1 MKDYQA
7 GYIKIALPKGR
18 FLSPTASL
26 LAEIDLGF
34 QDYSDKTKQ
43 YRLRSARFPGLSAK
57 ILQEK
62 DISIQVAVGNYD
74 LGICGLDWIEEFLV
88 KYPAGALVKIS
99 SLNYGDGDIHV
110 VASAES
116 GIANLNDL
124 SDGKNDYRIVS
135 EYPNLAEAFALNLR
149 MRRFRIFPVWGAAE
163 AYPPENADLA
173 VLWGKSG
180 ADIETQGLIP
190 LKRLLPVTA
199 FLIAN
204 RESLEN
210 KDLSQIL
217 TCFNSK
223 LTAEP
228 QTSREAKPLKQRPLP
243 EVLQLIPEAM
253 ARRFNAVPVAIT
265 DNAFQVAM
273 ANPADIF
280 ALEALAAQSRMRI
293 KPVAATAEEISDA
306 IDFNYKAFGEIEEQ
320 VSRISIPTE
329 ETDEK
334 VALRAATDTPLVQA
348 LNLIIEEAIKAR
360 ASDIHIE
367 PQEDR
372 VRIRY
377 RIDGTLQ
384 DTMSLPMSVHRALI
398 SRIKILAELNIA
410 DHFRPQDGQFSIKS
424 AGRPIDIRVATSPT
438 VRGETAVLRFL
449 DKSKV
454 HRPLRQAN
462 EINLALPDGHQ
473 QAPTS
478 QLLKQAGLTI
488 QGYYEDVVSR
498 RPFTDL
504 DWLGIKVIRPQDM
517 PLQVANSNFDL
528 AITGEDWLQEH
539 LYRFPSSPVK
549 KLFALGFGTVKIA
562 AAVSQEMPV
571 ADVDGLRSL
580 VQSSKFAPLKVAS
593 EYINIAD
600 KYLRDNHINPYKLI
614 PTWGASEAFLPE
626 DADMLIDNVQTG
638 KTLKQHKLKIID
650 VLFRSSACLIAN
662 KDSLASSDKKEK
674 MELLAQKLRAG
685 LK

>member
-7 GYIKIALPKGR
+7 SYIKLALPKGR

-26 LAEIDLGF
+26 LAEIGLGF
-34 QDYSDKTKQ
+34 QGYSDNAKQ

-99 SLNYGDGDIHV
+99 SLNYGEGSIHV
-110 VASAES
+110 VASVEAGITSLDELS
-116 GIANLNDL
+116 GRR
-124 SDGKNDYRIVS
+124 NDYRIVS

-173 VLWGKSG
+173 VLWGKNG
-180 ADIETQGLIP
+180 AHIAAQGLVP

-217 TCFNSK
+217 SCFSSK
-223 LTAEP
+223 LTTEP
-228 QTSREAKPLKQRPLP
+228 QTSTENEFDISEELKVSRPLW
-243 EVLQLIPEAM
+243 
-253 ARRFNAVPVAIT
+253 
-265 DNAFQVAM
+265 
-273 ANPADIF
+273 
-280 ALEALAAQSRMRI
+280 
-293 KPVAATAEEISDA
+293 
-306 IDFNYKAFGEIEEQ
+306 
-320 VSRISIPTE
+320 
-329 ETDEK
+329 
-334 VALRAATDTPLVQA
+334 QA
-348 LNLIIEEAIKAR
+348 K
-360 ASDIHIE
+360 
-367 PQEDR
+367 
-372 VRIRY
+372 
-377 RIDGTLQ
+377 
-384 DTMSLPMSVHRALI
+384 
-398 SRIKILAELNIA
+398 
-410 DHFRPQDGQFSIKS
+410 
-424 AGRPIDIRVATSPT
+424 
-438 VRGETAVLRFL
+438 
-449 DKSKV
+449 
-454 HRPLRQAN
+454 

-473 QAPTS
+473 QASTS
-478 QLLKQAGLTI
+478 QFLKRAGLAL
-488 QGYYEDVVSR
+488 QGYSEEIVSR
-498 RPFTDL
+498 RPSADL

-528 AITGEDWLQEH
+528 AITGEDWLREH

-549 KLFALGFGTVKIA
+549 KLFALGFGTVKIVA
-562 AAVSQEMPV
+562 AGSQEMPV
-571 ADVDGLRSL
+571 ANIDELRSL
-580 VQSSKFAPLKVAS
+580 VQSSPDVVGAPLKVAS

-638 KTLKQHKLKIID
+638 KTLKQHQLKVID

-662 KDSLASSDKKEK
+662 KDSLASSDKREK
-674 MELLAQKLRAG
+674 MEFLTQKLRAG

>member
-7 GYIKIALPKGR
+7 GYIKLALPKSR
-18 FLSPTASL
+18 FLSSTASL
-26 LAEIDLGF
+26 LAEIGLGF
-34 QDYSDKTKQ
+34 QDYNDKTKQ

-99 SLNYGDGDIHV
+99 SLNYGEGSIHV
-110 VASAES
+110 VASAEA
-116 GIANLNDL
+116 GIANLNEL
-124 SDGKNDYRIVS
+124 SAGRNDYRIVS

-163 AYPPENADLA
+163 AYPPESADLA

-180 ADIETQGLIP
+180 AHIATQGLIP

-217 TCFNSK
+217 MCFSSK

-228 QTSREAKPLKQRPLP
+228 QTSIENGLDISEELKGPRPLW
-243 EVLQLIPEAM
+243 
-253 ARRFNAVPVAIT
+253 
-265 DNAFQVAM
+265 
-273 ANPADIF
+273 
-280 ALEALAAQSRMRI
+280 
-293 KPVAATAEEISDA
+293 
-306 IDFNYKAFGEIEEQ
+306 
-320 VSRISIPTE
+320 
-329 ETDEK
+329 
-334 VALRAATDTPLVQA
+334 QA
-348 LNLIIEEAIKAR
+348 K
-360 ASDIHIE
+360 
-367 PQEDR
+367 
-372 VRIRY
+372 
-377 RIDGTLQ
+377 
-384 DTMSLPMSVHRALI
+384 
-398 SRIKILAELNIA
+398 
-410 DHFRPQDGQFSIKS
+410 
-424 AGRPIDIRVATSPT
+424 
-438 VRGETAVLRFL
+438 
-449 DKSKV
+449 
-454 HRPLRQAN
+454 

-478 QLLKQAGLTI
+478 QFLKRAGLAL
-488 QGYYEDVVSR
+488 QGYSEEVSNR
-498 RPFTDL
+498 RPSADL

-528 AITGEDWLQEH
+528 AITGEDWLREH

-549 KLFALGFGTVKIA
+549 KLFALGFGTVKIV

-571 ADVDGLRSL
+571 ADIDELRSL

-593 EYINIAD
+593 EYIDIAD
-600 KYLRDNHINPYKLI
+600 RYLRDNHINPYKLI

-626 DADMLIDNVQTG
+626 DADMLIDNIQTG

-674 MELLAQKLRAG
+674 MEFLTQKLRAG
-685 LK
+685 LL

>member
-1 MKDYQA
+1 MKDYQD
-7 GYIKIALPKGR
+7 GYIKLALPKGR

-26 LAEIDLGF
+26 LADIGLGF

-43 YRLRSARFPGLSAK
+43 YRLRSVRFPGLSAK

-88 KYPAGALVKIS
+88 KYPVGALVKIS
-99 SLNYGDGDIHV
+99 SLNYGEGGIHV
-110 VASAES
+110 VASSES

-124 SDGKNDYRIVS
+124 SNGTNDYRIVS

-180 ADIETQGLIP
+180 ADIATQGLIP

-217 TCFNSK
+217 TCFSSK
-223 LTAEP
+223 IINEP
-228 QTSREAKPLKQRPLP
+228 PTSIENGLGISKELKVSRPLW
-243 EVLQLIPEAM
+243 
-253 ARRFNAVPVAIT
+253 
-265 DNAFQVAM
+265 
-273 ANPADIF
+273 
-280 ALEALAAQSRMRI
+280 
-293 KPVAATAEEISDA
+293 
-306 IDFNYKAFGEIEEQ
+306 
-320 VSRISIPTE
+320 
-329 ETDEK
+329 
-334 VALRAATDTPLVQA
+334 QA
-348 LNLIIEEAIKAR
+348 K
-360 ASDIHIE
+360 
-367 PQEDR
+367 
-372 VRIRY
+372 
-377 RIDGTLQ
+377 
-384 DTMSLPMSVHRALI
+384 
-398 SRIKILAELNIA
+398 
-410 DHFRPQDGQFSIKS
+410 
-424 AGRPIDIRVATSPT
+424 
-438 VRGETAVLRFL
+438 
-449 DKSKV
+449 
-454 HRPLRQAN
+454 

-473 QAPTS
+473 QPPSA
-478 QLLKQAGLTI
+478 QFLKQAGLAL
-488 QGYYEDVVSR
+488 QGYSAKVVNR
-498 RPFTDL
+498 RPSADL
-504 DWLGIKVIRPQDM
+504 DWLGVKVIRPQDM

-528 AITGEDWLQEH
+528 AITGEDWLREH
-539 LYRFPSSPVK
+539 IYCFPSSPVK
-549 KLFALGFGTVKIA
+549 KLFALGFGEVKIV

-571 ADVDGLRSL
+571 ADIDELRSL
-580 VQSSKFAPLKVAS
+580 VQSSKFTPLKVAS

-600 KYLRDNHINPYKLI
+600 RYLRDNHINPYKLI

-638 KTLKQHKLKIID
+638 KTLTQHKLKIID

-662 KDSLASSDKKEK
+662 KGSLASSDKKEK
-674 MELLAQKLRAG
+674 IKFLTQKLRAG

>member
-1 MKDYQA
+1 MKEYQA
-7 GYIKIALPKGR
+7 GYIKLALPKGR

-34 QDYSDKTKQ
+34 RDYSDKTKQ
-43 YRLRSARFPGLSAK
+43 YRLRSARFPSLSAK

-99 SLNYGDGDIHV
+99 NLNYGEGSIHV

-124 SDGKNDYRIVS
+124 SDGRNDYRIVS

-149 MRRFRIFPVWGAAE
+149 MRRFRIFPVWGATE

-173 VLWGKSG
+173 VLWGKRG
-180 ADIETQGLIP
+180 ADIATQGLIP
-190 LKRLLPVTA
+190 LKRLLTVTA
-199 FLIAN
+199 FLIGN

-217 TCFNSK
+217 ACFSPK

-228 QTSREAKPLKQRPLP
+228 QTSIENGLDISEEPKVSRPLW
-243 EVLQLIPEAM
+243 
-253 ARRFNAVPVAIT
+253 
-265 DNAFQVAM
+265 
-273 ANPADIF
+273 
-280 ALEALAAQSRMRI
+280 
-293 KPVAATAEEISDA
+293 
-306 IDFNYKAFGEIEEQ
+306 
-320 VSRISIPTE
+320 
-329 ETDEK
+329 
-334 VALRAATDTPLVQA
+334 QA
-348 LNLIIEEAIKAR
+348 K
-360 ASDIHIE
+360 
-367 PQEDR
+367 
-372 VRIRY
+372 
-377 RIDGTLQ
+377 
-384 DTMSLPMSVHRALI
+384 
-398 SRIKILAELNIA
+398 
-410 DHFRPQDGQFSIKS
+410 
-424 AGRPIDIRVATSPT
+424 
-438 VRGETAVLRFL
+438 
-449 DKSKV
+449 
-454 HRPLRQAN
+454 

-473 QAPTS
+473 QAPTA
-478 QLLKQAGLTI
+478 QFLKQAGLAP
-488 QGYYEDVVSR
+488 QGYSEEVSNR
-498 RPFTDL
+498 RPSADL
-504 DWLGIKVIRPQDM
+504 GWLGIKVIRPQDM
-517 PLQVANSNFDL
+517 PLQVANSHFDL
-528 AITGEDWLQEH
+528 AITGEDWLLEH
-539 LYRFPSSPVK
+539 LCRFPSSPVE
-549 KLFALGFGTVKIA
+549 KLFALGFGTVKIV

-571 ADVDGLRSL
+571 ADVDELRSV
-580 VQSSKFAPLKVAS
+580 VQSSKRAPLKVAS

-600 KYLRDNHINPYKLI
+600 RYLRDNHINPYKLI

-662 KDSLASSDKKEK
+662 KNSLASSDKKDR
-674 MELLAQKLRAG
+674 MEFLTQKLRAG

>member
-7 GYIKIALPKGR
+7 GYIKLALPKGR

-26 LAEIDLGF
+26 LAEIGLGF
-34 QDYSDKTKQ
+34 EGYGDKTKQ
-43 YRLRSARFPGLSAK
+43 YRLRSARFPSLSAK

-99 SLNYGDGDIHV
+99 SLNYGEGSIHV
-110 VASAES
+110 VASTQA
-116 GIANLNDL
+116 GITSLNEL
-124 SDGKNDYRIVS
+124 SARRNDYRIVS

-180 ADIETQGLIP
+180 AHIATQGLIP
-190 LKRLLPVTA
+190 LEKLLPVTA

-217 TCFNSK
+217 MCFDSQ

-228 QTSREAKPLKQRPLP
+228 QTPIENELDTFEELKIPCPSWPAK
-243 EVLQLIPEAM
+243 
-253 ARRFNAVPVAIT
+253 
-265 DNAFQVAM
+265 
-273 ANPADIF
+273 
-280 ALEALAAQSRMRI
+280 
-293 KPVAATAEEISDA
+293 
-306 IDFNYKAFGEIEEQ
+306 
-320 VSRISIPTE
+320 
-329 ETDEK
+329 
-334 VALRAATDTPLVQA
+334 
-348 LNLIIEEAIKAR
+348 
-360 ASDIHIE
+360 
-367 PQEDR
+367 
-372 VRIRY
+372 
-377 RIDGTLQ
+377 
-384 DTMSLPMSVHRALI
+384 
-398 SRIKILAELNIA
+398 
-410 DHFRPQDGQFSIKS
+410 
-424 AGRPIDIRVATSPT
+424 
-438 VRGETAVLRFL
+438 
-449 DKSKV
+449 
-454 HRPLRQAN
+454 

-473 QAPTS
+473 QAPTA
-478 QLLKQAGLTI
+478 QFLKQAGLAL
-488 QGYYEDVVSR
+488 QGYSEEVSNR
-498 RPFTDL
+498 RPSADL

-528 AITGEDWLQEH
+528 AITGEDWLREH

-549 KLFALGFGTVKIA
+549 KLFALGFGTVKIVV
-562 AAVSQEMPV
+562 AVSQEMPV
-571 ADVDGLRSL
+571 ADIDELRSL
-580 VQSSKFAPLKVAS
+580 VRSSPDVMGAPLKVAS

-638 KTLKQHKLKIID
+638 KTLKQHQLKIID
-650 VLFRSSACLIAN
+650 VLFQSSACLIAN

-674 MELLAQKLRAG
+674 MKFLTQKLRAG
-685 LK
+685 LP

>member
-1 MKDYQA
+1 MKDYQV
-7 GYIKIALPKGR
+7 GYIKLALPKGR

-26 LAEIDLGF
+26 LAEIGLGF

-43 YRLRSARFPGLSAK
+43 YRLRSTRFPGLSAK

-62 DISIQVAVGNYD
+62 DIPIQVAVGNYD

-99 SLNYGDGDIHV
+99 SLNYGEGGIHV
-110 VASAES
+110 VASAEA
-116 GIANLNDL
+116 GIADLNEL
-124 SDGKNDYRIVS
+124 SDGRNDYRIVT

-180 ADIETQGLIP
+180 ADIATQGLIP

-217 TCFNSK
+217 TCFSSK
-223 LTAEP
+223 LTADLPAEAWQAGP
-228 QTSREAKPLKQRPLP
+228 QTSIENGLDISEELKVSRPLW
-243 EVLQLIPEAM
+243 Q
-253 ARRFNAVPVAIT
+253 AR
-265 DNAFQVAM
+265 
-273 ANPADIF
+273 
-280 ALEALAAQSRMRI
+280 
-293 KPVAATAEEISDA
+293 
-306 IDFNYKAFGEIEEQ
+306 
-320 VSRISIPTE
+320 
-329 ETDEK
+329 
-334 VALRAATDTPLVQA
+334 
-348 LNLIIEEAIKAR
+348 
-360 ASDIHIE
+360 
-367 PQEDR
+367 
-372 VRIRY
+372 
-377 RIDGTLQ
+377 
-384 DTMSLPMSVHRALI
+384 
-398 SRIKILAELNIA
+398 
-410 DHFRPQDGQFSIKS
+410 
-424 AGRPIDIRVATSPT
+424 
-438 VRGETAVLRFL
+438 
-449 DKSKV
+449 
-454 HRPLRQAN
+454 

-473 QAPTS
+473 QAPTA
-478 QLLKQAGLTI
+478 QFLKRAGLAL
-488 QGYYEDVVSR
+488 QGYSEEAVNR
-498 RPFTDL
+498 RPSADL

-528 AITGEDWLQEH
+528 AITGEDWLREY

-549 KLFALGFGTVKIA
+549 KLFALGFGTVKIV
-562 AAVSQEMPV
+562 AAVSQKMPV
-571 ADVDGLRSL
+571 ANIDELRSL

-638 KTLKQHKLKIID
+638 KTLTQHKLKIID

-674 MELLAQKLRAG
+674 MELLTQKLRAG
-685 LK
+685 LL

>member
-1 MKDYQA
+1 MKDYRA
-7 GYIKIALPKGR
+7 GYIKLALPKGR

-26 LAEIDLGF
+26 LADIGLGF

-88 KYPAGALVKIS
+88 KYPAGSLVKIS
-99 SLNYGDGDIHV
+99 SLNYGEGSIHV

-124 SDGKNDYRIVS
+124 SDGRNDYRIVT

-180 ADIETQGLIP
+180 AAIATQGLIP
-190 LKRLLPVTA
+190 LKKLLPVTA

-204 RESLEN
+204 RESLES

-217 TCFNSK
+217 TCFSSK
-223 LTAEP
+223 IITEQ
-228 QTSREAKPLKQRPLP
+228 QTSMEDGLDISEELKVSRPLW
-243 EVLQLIPEAM
+243 
-253 ARRFNAVPVAIT
+253 
-265 DNAFQVAM
+265 
-273 ANPADIF
+273 
-280 ALEALAAQSRMRI
+280 
-293 KPVAATAEEISDA
+293 
-306 IDFNYKAFGEIEEQ
+306 
-320 VSRISIPTE
+320 
-329 ETDEK
+329 
-334 VALRAATDTPLVQA
+334 QA
-348 LNLIIEEAIKAR
+348 K
-360 ASDIHIE
+360 
-367 PQEDR
+367 
-372 VRIRY
+372 
-377 RIDGTLQ
+377 
-384 DTMSLPMSVHRALI
+384 
-398 SRIKILAELNIA
+398 
-410 DHFRPQDGQFSIKS
+410 
-424 AGRPIDIRVATSPT
+424 
-438 VRGETAVLRFL
+438 
-449 DKSKV
+449 
-454 HRPLRQAN
+454 

-478 QLLKQAGLTI
+478 QFLKQAGLAL
-488 QGYYEDVVSR
+488 QGYSEEVVSR
-498 RPFTDL
+498 RPSADL

-528 AITGEDWLQEH
+528 AITGEDWLREH
-539 LYRFPSSPVK
+539 LYCFPSSPVK
-549 KLFALGFGTVKIA
+549 KLFALGFGAVKIV

-571 ADVDGLRSL
+571 SNIDELRSL
-580 VQSSKFAPLKVAS
+580 VQSSPDVIGAPLKVAS

-600 KYLRDNHINPYKLI
+600 RYLRDNHINPYKLI

-626 DADMLIDNVQTG
+626 DADMLIDNAQTG
-638 KTLKQHKLKIID
+638 KTLEQHKLKIID

-674 MELLAQKLRAG
+674 MEFLTQKLRAG
-685 LK
+685 LE